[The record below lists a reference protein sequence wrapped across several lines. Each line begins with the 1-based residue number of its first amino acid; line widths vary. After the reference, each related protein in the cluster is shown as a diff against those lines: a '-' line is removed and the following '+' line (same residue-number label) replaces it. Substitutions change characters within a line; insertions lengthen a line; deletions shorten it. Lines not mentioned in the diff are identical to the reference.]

1 MSFIWH
7 DGTGPKVAFDN
18 EVANRELIPE
28 ANQPELN
35 FFSQKMK
42 FKRKQLFRT
51 MIMIKSQFMNIMIAL

>member
-7 DGTGPKVAFDN
+7 DGIGPKVAFDN

-35 FFSQKMK
+35 FFQSKDEIQKK
-42 FKRKQLFRT
+42 TTF
-51 MIMIKSQFMNIMIAL
+51 SDNDYD